1 MAKPAVRIA
10 VLQLGFGAG
19 LLLILARAGW
29 LQLVQGSELSRRA
42 EMIRTAPREL
52 DARRGTIYDRHGIP
66 LVVSQA
72 KFRAQI
78 AVNEVRDT
86 AEVLRRVASDLGVAT
101 ESLRRAFR
109 RGTPRYPYF
118 HGPFT
123 ASQVARLRRLRGVH
137 LEPIYS
143 RSYPNGVLAASIIGR
158 LAPEGGR
165 GASGLERSLDSLLAG
180 VPGLTTDLRDPS
192 GRRFES
198 PGRLIREPVAGNDVT
213 LTLDAELQAIAE
225 YTLAKAIRDF
235 KAQGGD
241 VVFLDP
247 RTGELLA
254 LAALGPTSGGGVPSF
269 FTSPFEPGSTAK
281 PFTAAA
287 LLALHRVSPSETVSG
302 EHGTWT
308 FSTARST
315 RTIRDAHP
323 DSGELT
329 LARAIQKSS
338 NIAIA
343 KFALKLRPEEQY
355 DMLRRFGFG
364 APTGVEFPSE
374 AVGLLYRPHRWRF
387 GYDAQSLAMG
397 YSFSVTPV
405 QLAAAYGALAN
416 NGVLLAPTLVHEIR
430 GPEGGVVYRHQPE
443 VVRRAVPPEI
453 AASILEFLQEAASDS
468 GTGGRAQVRGGILGK
483 TGTALVAE
491 RGAYEK
497 GDYRA
502 SFAAIYPAK
511 DPQLVVVVTIDRPRG
526 AYYGGLTAAPV
537 TAEMLRQALA
547 AAKGGLDKSELG
559 AVWDANELAGRDGR
573 SESKSGGRMVEE
585 SGIHAVP
592 LDSLGPLGRPS
603 AQTTIVPDVS
613 GRPLRA
619 AVFALHQRGFRVRV
633 EGVGRALRTSP
644 AAGDSL
650 PTGRTVVLY
659 AGRNP

>member
-1 MAKPAVRIA
+1 
-10 VLQLGFGAG
+10 
-19 LLLILARAGW
+19 
-29 LQLVQGSELSRRA
+29 
-42 EMIRTAPREL
+42 
-52 DARRGTIYDRHGIP
+52 
-66 LVVSQA
+66 
-72 KFRAQI
+72 
-78 AVNEVRDT
+78 
-86 AEVLRRVASDLGVAT
+86 
-101 ESLRRAFR
+101 
-109 RGTPRYPYF
+109 
-118 HGPFT
+118 
-123 ASQVARLRRLRGVH
+123 
-137 LEPIYS
+137 
-143 RSYPNGVLAASIIGR
+143 
-158 LAPEGGR
+158 
-165 GASGLERSLDSLLAG
+165 
-180 VPGLTTDLRDPS
+180 
-192 GRRFES
+192 
-198 PGRLIREPVAGNDVT
+198 VT

-323 DSGELT
+323 DPGELT

-416 NGVLLAPTLVHEIR
+416 DGVLLAPTLVHEIR